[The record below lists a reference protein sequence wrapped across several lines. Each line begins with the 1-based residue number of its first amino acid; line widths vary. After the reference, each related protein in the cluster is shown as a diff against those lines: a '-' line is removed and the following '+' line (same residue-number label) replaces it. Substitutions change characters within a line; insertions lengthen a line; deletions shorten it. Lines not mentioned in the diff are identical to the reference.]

1 MSAGASFMH
10 EKALAVGICEGRAQG
25 GGGTRW
31 SMTNERARASR
42 WLRTHGMCLRGRG
55 EEPPERGW
63 ERNCTRRWE
72 KCVVSVGDE
81 VRERLER
88 LTTAACARAQEMA
101 AHVPAEQVSG
111 AAQPRA
117 PGVLVVRACASRR
130 RGDAPLVTIKNAAQ
144 QPLRGTN
151 NAQTQG

>member
-1 MSAGASFMH
+1 M
-10 EKALAVGICEGRAQG
+10 
-25 GGGTRW
+25 
-31 SMTNERARASR
+31 
-42 WLRTHGMCLRGRG
+42 
-55 EEPPERGW
+55 
-63 ERNCTRRWE
+63 
-72 KCVVSVGDE
+72 VSVGDE